1 MMNYLVVAG
10 EATGV
15 AGVTAALKTA
25 LTNAGNELLTVVS
38 DVVPIV
44 IPVLIGITAVSIGI
58 KVFKRVTGR

>member
-1 MMNYLVVAG
+1 MLQYTMIAC

-25 LTNAGNELLTVVS
+25 LTTAGNDLLTVVS

-44 IPVLIGITAVSIGI
+44 IPVLIGIAAVGIGI